1 MKQYLIQYL
10 NIVVGVLATVLDVNR
25 YFWIDR
31 INYIYES
38 ITQKQLFSTFPHAG
52 QGAPKTLTVFT
63 YSVEYPTVAL
73 KGSMHRKKKWTFKTQ
88 KANPANV
95 FINLTTRQITET
107 ACKYPPGKI
116 RYRNCVQRTVKG
128 VEHIRLVQAATL
140 CDSWCHLSRPSVS
153 DCWEMSCNVSVFLV
167 YFNAVMA

>member
-95 FINLTTRQITET
+95 LINLTTRQITET
-107 ACKYPPGKI
+107 ACKYPPEKYDTGTVSRGQSKVLNTSGLF
-116 RYRNCVQRTVKG
+116 RQRRFVTHG
-128 VEHIRLVQAATL
+128 AI
-140 CDSWCHLSRPSVS
+140 
-153 DCWEMSCNVSVFLV
+153 
-167 YFNAVMA
+167 

>member
-38 ITQKQLFSTFPHAG
+38 ITQKQLFITFPHAG
-52 QGAPKTLTVFT
+52 RGAPKTLTVFT

-73 KGSMHRKKKWTFKTQ
+73 KGSMHRKKKMDLQNTKGKSSQRLHQFD
-88 KANPANV
+88 N
-95 FINLTTRQITET
+95 TTN
-107 ACKYPPGKI
+107 
-116 RYRNCVQRTVKG
+116 YRNRLQIPPRKNTIPELCPEDSQRCWTHQACSGSDALWLMVPFKSA
-128 VEHIRLVQAATL
+128 IRQWLL
-140 CDSWCHLSRPSVS
+140 GNEL
-153 DCWEMSCNVSVFLV
+153 
-167 YFNAVMA
+167 